1 MPTAAMQQEQNRR
14 FAKVANAFCQARD
27 WLDKVTGQ
35 LGAARRDKKA
45 LRVIELESELT
56 EATAALNK
64 AASEYKSVTGVDA
77 PLSTVPQPK
86 PGTVAALRAANAE
99 FRRLDD
105 EVAQLERKRDKLLT
119 QIGPLTTTLEKERAT
134 FSFTSTSN
142 PIVDAV
148 LSEVYPDLRP
158 NMAGPVRDQNIA
170 RLSIEL
176 ADLQERFRK
185 TEAERL
191 QAMAKRDAMFAQ
203 YLAETAR

>member
-45 LRVIELESELT
+45 LRVLELESELT
-56 EATAALNK
+56 EATAARNK

-77 PLSTVPQPK
+77 PLSTVPQPRA
-86 PGTVAALRAANAE
+86 GTLAALRAANAE

-105 EVAQLERKRDKLLT
+105 EVAQLERERDKLLA
-119 QIGPLTTTLEKERAT
+119 QIGPLETTLKKERGA

-142 PIVDAV
+142 PLVDAV
-148 LSEVYPDLRP
+148 ISSIYPDVRP
-158 NMAGPVRDQNIA
+158 NTAGVLHGQKVANM
-170 RLSIEL
+170 SIEL
-176 ADLQERFRK
+176 AGLNEEFHK
-185 TEAERL
+185 TETQRL
-191 QAMAKRDAMFAQ
+191 EAMRKRDEMFEQLRA
-203 YLAETAR
+203 AR

>member
-1 MPTAAMQQEQNRR
+1 MATTGTIQQQEVNRKR
-14 FAKVANAFCQARD
+14 ASVERALDRARD
-27 WLDKVTGQ
+27 FYERVKGQ
-35 LGAARRDKKA
+35 LSSARKA
-45 LRVIELESELT
+45 KQTLRVIELESEEKL
-56 EATAALNK
+56 ATDALDK
-64 AASEYKSVTGVDA
+64 AAHEFESTFGIRA
-77 PLSTVPQPK
+77 PLSAEPQPK
-86 PGTVAALRAANAE
+86 PESVAALRDANAA
-99 FRRLDD
+99 FRLADD
-105 EVAQLERKRDKLLT
+105 EVARLERERDRLLA

-191 QAMAKRDAMFAQ
+191 EATAKRDALLEQ
-203 YLAETAR
+203 LRTAR

>member
-1 MPTAAMQQEQNRR
+1 MAITGTIQQQELNRKR
-14 FAKVANAFCQARD
+14 ASVERAFDRARYFYERV
-27 WLDKVTGQ
+27 KGQ
-35 LGAARRDKKA
+35 LSSARKA
-45 LRVIELESELT
+45 KQTLRVIELESEEKL
-56 EATAALNK
+56 ATDALDK
-64 AASEYKSVTGVDA
+64 AAHEFESTFGIRP
-77 PLSTVPQPK
+77 PLSAEPQPK
-86 PGTVAALRAANAE
+86 PGSVAALRDANAA
-99 FRRLDD
+99 FRLADD
-105 EVAQLERKRDKLLT
+105 EVARLERERDRLLT

-185 TEAERL
+185 TEDERL
-191 QAMAKRDAMFAQ
+191 EATAKRDALLEQ
-203 YLAETAR
+203 LRTAR